1 MREQENG
8 SIINISSVAGIV
20 GLINASAYNSSK
32 GGVRLLT
39 KNIALEYGSYNI
51 RCNSIHPGFMA
62 TNMNDPKKI
71 IERGRDL
78 NAMLEAIPLKRMGT
92 ADDIANCALF
102 LASDESSYVTGSEFT
117 VDGGMTA
124 Q

>member
-20 GLINASAYNSSK
+20 GLVNASAYNSSK